1 MNDALTLSL
10 QPALAEARKRMAE
23 GMATLRAEYEARPH
37 TATVL
42 KGRAALVD
50 REIARLWSTCQM
62 PAAAAVVA
70 VGGYGRGELFP
81 ASDVDLLIL
90 LPEPPDAAM
99 QARLS
104 TLVGGLWDMGLEIGH
119 SVRTVDECM
128 IAAADD
134 ITVQTSLLEARL
146 LTGNAALFGELLSR
160 YRDTLD
166 VRAFYKAKVLEQEQ
180 RYARFNET
188 PYALEPNCKESPGGL
203 RDLQMLGWIARAA
216 GLGLSWRDLA
226 RRRLITASEASELR
240 NVERFLQHLR
250 IRLHYLTGRAED
262 RLLFDHQE
270 KIARVL
276 DIESTATRRAS
287 EVLEAGEIYGFVA
300 SDYGRLEVGLQDGP
314 ADTLAFAAPLVA
326 LGQVR
331 GEFSRYAGTQA
342 LLRALDTQD
351 AFKVIYLSPP
361 VGGLR
366 GGVSYSP
373 KVRRNAAAV
382 DSRDRIE
389 VDNAFELGLQYQQP
403 VGDWILGASGG
414 YATGEADPIT
424 TRADLNSWSVGAEA
438 RRGPLRIGAAYVDR
452 GDSNRLDRGFDQ
464 WEVNGGV
471 GWVTQGWGVAGSVAL
486 TRASD
491 RENRLI
497 GVGGYYQLHPNIQ
510 IRADVVSFR
519 EERFLIA
526 TDSGIASVVEI
537 QFTI

>member
-1 MNDALTLSL
+1 MGSALTR
-10 QPALAEARKRMAE
+10 AMA
-23 GMATLRAEYEARPH
+23 
-37 TATVL
+37 
-42 KGRAALVD
+42 
-50 REIARLWSTCQM
+50 
-62 PAAAAVVA
+62 
-70 VGGYGRGELFP
+70 GG
-81 ASDVDLLIL
+81 A
-90 LPEPPDAAM
+90 
-99 QARLS
+99 
-104 TLVGGLWDMGLEIGH
+104 
-119 SVRTVDECM
+119 M
-128 IAAADD
+128 IAAVSSAAQAQDLEQQKDKALPRIEVQWGGFDLRLTAGAASQGAVFNDD
-134 ITVQTSLLEARL
+134 DP
-146 LTGNAALFGELLSR
+146 LTDSP
-160 YRDTLD
+160 D
-166 VRAFYKAKVLEQEQ
+166 AKVDLF
-180 RYARFNET
+180 ARINAQWT
-188 PYALEPNCKESPGGL
+188 SPGGIII
-203 RDLQMLGWIARAA
+203 GA
-216 GLGLSWRDLA
+216 
-226 RRRLITASEASELR
+226 
-240 NVERFLQHLR
+240 NVEQNSR
-250 IRLHYLTGRAED
+250 
-262 RLLFDHQE
+262 
-270 KIARVL
+270 
-276 DIESTATRRAS
+276 RRAS

-300 SDYGRLEVGLQDGP
+300 SDYGRVEIGLQDGP

-331 GEFSRYAGTQA
+331 GEFSRYAGSQA

-361 VGGLR
+361 VAGFR

-382 DSRDRIE
+382 DLRERIE
-389 VDNAFELGLQYQQP
+389 VNDAFEFGVQYQQP

-414 YATGEADPIT
+414 YATGEAEPLT